1 MSDIRIKRVFIIIMI
16 LFFAF
21 AALFMA
27 TLSTNNTFKIFFTSE
42 IDKNIKE
49 DIYNVENKY
58 VSGDSTVFF
67 GDSITEMYDLD
78 KFYKG
83 HNVVNRGISSETS
96 YELLDRLT
104 MNVMSLAPR
113 RVIILVGTN
122 DIAHHYTNSEIVN
135 NIMEIVTHIR
145 YFSDTTEIIVESILP
160 VNNSANLL
168 SKYVVKNR
176 TNENID
182 AINRELERNA
192 RYYDYTYI
200 YTASTLK
207 DENGNLKKDFT
218 VDGLHLSKAGYS
230 ALTDTIKE
238 HVQFE

>member
-135 NIMEIVTHIR
+135 NIMEIVEIR
-145 YFSDTTEIIVESILP
+145 C
-160 VNNSANLL
+160 
-168 SKYVVKNR
+168 
-176 TNENID
+176 
-182 AINRELERNA
+182 
-192 RYYDYTYI
+192 
-200 YTASTLK
+200 
-207 DENGNLKKDFT
+207 
-218 VDGLHLSKAGYS
+218 
-230 ALTDTIKE
+230 
-238 HVQFE
+238 